1 MASSPAENP
10 MQEYAL
16 RVKRMEP
23 NLPEP
28 LALARELTSLRTA
41 FTRTRLRLPLQCNE
55 TPTRAC
61 SLLECLPALN
71 ELLWFIGVEVTE
83 VAPGRVAIVHLDGVT
98 VTSRNCGRDSL
109 EYAAIVLHCLLAK
122 HRCVKSA
129 ELVLPTARQSTFTL
143 LFCDALRTNESLS
156 CLRLSQCDLGAR
168 TTCSV
173 VATICRLLEA
183 QLRDLSLDSL
193 RLVGDVG
200 PALEALGDGLA
211 VTRTLKAL
219 KLIDVHVTGTGA
231 AALGSGGVA
240 GIILDALAYNRSIT
254 CLALDSWSAT
264 QDNAVSLRRLLVGTA
279 SCIADLSVSSGR
291 RCHEVS
297 SVFRAL
303 LANRS
308 VLRLSLQ
315 GFLVTPGDMQSFTK
329 LFTRNRT
336 LQEISFTSCTWD
348 VWEQDDQQG
357 EFAWK
362 KWHVDTLVEVLQ
374 KARSLR
380 RLGIDCSLSLGQ
392 LRRLLVVA
400 RDCASLEDLHFSAL
414 HLVGLRPFYV
424 ALEETAMVHR
434 VTVGS
439 CTSSALYLSQVA
451 GTQRALLSLG
461 QHCLSCLDA
470 QTLRETCLALASDCG
485 CYLTALQLR
494 SAGCFVDLE
503 AAEALATY
511 LASAVG
517 LRELDMELPRSSR
530 WPHAVVNGL
539 AQNNSIEKLTI
550 KGTFTR
556 TDVGILCDWLT
567 SSRRVH
573 SLELWSSSAIA
584 GLLVETL
591 AEALED
597 SHTLT
602 FIKVVECSKNKAP
615 WQRVKNLVRRNT
627 GLVQCAAGFALGSEL
642 KRAALAYELVAPW
655 HPQLLAAVQCMGSL
669 DRTEAEKRIRD
680 GTDRLHAKFWQ
691 LAGIVSEEMVCYKQQ
706 PGPRGDGTAHRQVQL
721 DDLGSKVLLHICSF
735 LKVADVLQPDEE
747 DAEALRGKGKRRGE
761 GISKKEKGRRNKK
774 TG

>member
-219 KLIDVHVTGTGA
+219 KLIDVHVTGT
-231 AALGSGGVA
+231 
-240 GIILDALAYNRSIT
+240 
-254 CLALDSWSAT
+254 
-264 QDNAVSLRRLLVGTA
+264 
-279 SCIADLSVSSGR
+279 
-291 RCHEVS
+291 
-297 SVFRAL
+297 
-303 LANRS
+303 
-308 VLRLSLQ
+308 
-315 GFLVTPGDMQSFTK
+315 
-329 LFTRNRT
+329 
-336 LQEISFTSCTWD
+336 
-348 VWEQDDQQG
+348 QG

>member
-83 VAPGRVAIVHLDGVT
+83 VAPA
-98 VTSRNCGRDSL
+98 C
-109 EYAAIVLHCLLAK
+109 
-122 HRCVKSA
+122 SA
-129 ELVLPTARQSTFTL
+129 HST
-143 LFCDALRTNESLS
+143 

-183 QLRDLSLDSL
+183 QLRELSLDSL

-434 VTVGS
+434 VTVGRWQARRGRCCPLAS
-439 CTSSALYLSQVA
+439 TASAA
-451 GTQRALLSLG
+451 W
-461 QHCLSCLDA
+461 
-470 QTLRETCLALASDCG
+470 TLRPCG
-485 CYLTALQLR
+485 RHAWPWPQT
-494 SAGCFVDLE
+494 V
-503 AAEALATY
+503 AATSLPSSCAVQ
-511 LASAVG
+511 VG

-602 FIKVVECSKNKAP
+602 FIRVVECSKNKAP
-615 WQRVKNLVRRNT
+615 WQRVKNLVSGIPPLILKLT
-627 GLVQCAAGFALGSEL
+627 AQILVF
-642 KRAALAYELVAPW
+642 
-655 HPQLLAAVQCMGSL
+655 MG
-669 DRTEAEKRIRD
+669 
-680 GTDRLHAKFWQ
+680 
-691 LAGIVSEEMVCYKQQ
+691 Y
-706 PGPRGDGTAHRQVQL
+706 
-721 DDLGSKVLLHICSF
+721 
-735 LKVADVLQPDEE
+735 
-747 DAEALRGKGKRRGE
+747 
-761 GISKKEKGRRNKK
+761 
-774 TG
+774 